1 MRTLRTIFL
10 ALGVFFLIFI
20 IAGCSTIYVINSRN
34 SARPEALAA
43 LASDGTV
50 RVQQVE
56 GQDWYVFTPTS
67 GLVDSGF
74 IIYPGGFVDPRAYA
88 PLARD
93 IAADGYQVVLV
104 PMPLNLAVLDFGA
117 ADGIVAAFPEISSW
131 AIGGHSLGGAMA
143 AQYIAGN
150 PTAMDGLALWASYPA
165 ETTDLSP
172 LPIQAVSIFGDA
184 DGVASM
190 STIEAAESRLP
201 PDTVFVQIPG
211 GNHTQFGFY
220 GENLQRGDNPAGISR
235 EDQQTI
241 VVESTVQM
249 LDSISRSN

>member
-1 MRTLRTIFL
+1 MCTLRTIIL

-34 SARPEALAA
+34 SAQPEALAA
-43 LASDGTV
+43 LESNDIVT
-50 RVQQVE
+50 VQQAE

-93 IAADGYQVVLV
+93 IAAAGYQVVLV

-117 ADGIVAAFPEISSW
+117 AERVVTDFPEISSW
-131 AIGGHSLGGAMA
+131 AIGGHSLGGAVA
-143 AQYIAGN
+143 AQYIGGN
-150 PTAMDGLALWASYPA
+150 PAAMDGLALWASYPA
-165 ETTDLSP
+165 ESTDLSP

-190 STIEAAESRLP
+190 DTITAAASRLP

-235 EDQQTI
+235 EDQQAI

-249 LDSISRSN
+249 LDEIDKPN